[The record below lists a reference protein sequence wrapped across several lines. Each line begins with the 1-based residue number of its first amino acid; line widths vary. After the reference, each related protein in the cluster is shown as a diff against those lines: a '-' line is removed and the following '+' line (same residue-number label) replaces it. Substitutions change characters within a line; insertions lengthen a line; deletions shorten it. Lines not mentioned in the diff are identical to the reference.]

1 VFVVDLSAVRAA
13 EDVPTSIAR
22 AIGLSEPGGQALL
35 EEVTGRLRRQHT
47 LLVLDNFEQVTTAAP
62 TVVELLE
69 GCQGLK
75 LLVTSRE
82 ALRVR
87 PEHLFPVPPLSLP
100 RSAPGHRSAAEL
112 AGYEAVQLFVERA
125 QAVSADF
132 HLTEDNADAVADIC
146 WRLDGLPLAIE
157 LATARLNLFSP
168 EALRDRLGSRL
179 RLLRGGPRD
188 LPARQQT
195 LRATIEWSYQLLEPG
210 EQRLFDLL
218 SVSPARGS
226 RPWRR
231 WRPSSTG

>member
-1 VFVVDLSAVRAA
+1 
-13 EDVPTSIAR
+13 
-22 AIGLSEPGGQALL
+22 
-35 EEVTGRLRRQHT
+35 
-47 LLVLDNFEQVTTAAP
+47 
-62 TVVELLE
+62 
-69 GCQGLK
+69 
-75 LLVTSRE
+75 
-82 ALRVR
+82 
-87 PEHLFPVPPLSLP
+87 
-100 RSAPGHRSAAEL
+100 
-112 AGYEAVQLFVERA
+112 VQLFVERA

-179 RLLRGGPRD
+179 RLLRGGARD

-195 LRATIEWSYQLLEPG
+195 LRATIEWSYQLLEPA
-210 EQRLFDLL
+210 EQRLFDC
-218 SVSPARGS
+218 SRCSPARGS